1 MIRQFI
7 KTRVRYVLKKL
18 EWKRRFPGRTTVGKY
33 SFGFDNIAVG
43 TGTYGE
49 ISVLTSDPNPSLTLG
64 RYCSIAREVV
74 FVTGNE
80 HPMDRLS
87 TYPFRVLTLGRKG
100 CEATSKGGI
109 VVEDDVWIGFRA
121 TILDGVK
128 IGQGGGCRCRFSG
141 HQGGAA
147 LHGRR
152 GSPREGHRE
161 EVRRGH
167 DQPPRCLRLREG
179 RPRLRRA
186 QRGPALRSSGCL
198 RSWEAAR

>member
-128 IGQGGGCRCRFSG
+128 IGQGGLSLPVQWSPRRCRPTRSSRESPRGPSG
-141 HQGGAA
+141 
-147 LHGRR
+147 R
-152 GSPREGHRE
+152 GSTRARSATSLPSTT
-161 EVRRGH
+161 RRSTAPSSSATRPCSTLLWM
-167 DQPPRCLRLREG
+167 PPFLG
-179 RPRLRRA
+179 
-186 QRGPALRSSGCL
+186 GC
-198 RSWEAAR
+198 